1 MRVTAVIAVFAAAVI
16 ATPVCAVD
24 EIIVSAVRSEGD
36 ARTASIFEIDRNDL
50 VEIRSVSLS
59 DALARAPSASLQTN
73 SRGETLVFFRGAGER
88 QTALY
93 FNGASLN
100 VPWDNRLDVSLLPT
114 RAVAQISTTP
124 GVSSVLYGANAS
136 GGVIEI
142 IPASEDFPASFDAQ
156 GGEGGFFDG
165 GAVLSGRIGDIGGAV
180 SGGFTRRDGAPAPRG
195 ADLAFSQGDGA
206 LRTNTDFSRANGV
219 AHIETALGSGADISA
234 SLLAVDAEFGIAPEG
249 HLDPEEGR
257 VRFWRYPQNRH
268 IVGVLNVSSHL
279 STNSSV
285 RSAFWVQQFNQT
297 IESYASAQYAQI
309 EDLQID
315 SDRAYGARVIAEHR
329 AGAHALR
336 GVAALIDA
344 RHRQTDIAFADG
356 APPDETPEADRFRRR
371 AVSIGGEY
379 EFTSGA
385 TRISLG
391 ASGDLLQSL
400 RTGGRSDAGDFSTW
414 NLIGGVERQLSDRW
428 SVAFSAGR
436 KTRLPTQ
443 RELFG
448 DAVNRFLI
456 NPDLKAENSV
466 LLEAPLRFE
475 GADLSFSVAPFANFT
490 GDTIDQRNVVVDG
503 ARLRQR
509 INLRGS
515 RGFGVEAFGAASLTD
530 RLSLTG
536 NVTALRLRRRPE
548 AGTGADMPD
557 ERFLSERPEFL
568 ARAALNYAHPD
579 GWRGSFETLHRGRA
593 FSLDQND
600 VFVPLARSTSFN
612 AEVAYAFAAAEREID
627 LFLRADNLTDALI
640 EPQLGL
646 PGSGRLI
653 RAGVRVSLL

>member
-1 MRVTAVIAVFAAAVI
+1 MLAIVSLATAAAV
-16 ATPVCAVD
+16 ATFDSPLAVE
-24 EIIVSAVRSEGD
+24 EIIVSGVRGESAAPPAAVFAMD
-36 ARTASIFEIDRNDL
+36 VDDL
-50 VEIRSVSLS
+50 TDIRAVSLS

-73 SRGETLVFFRGAGER
+73 SRGETLVFLRGAGER

-100 VPWDNRLDVSLLPT
+100 VPWDNRLDISLLPT

-136 GGVIEI
+136 GGVIDI
-142 IPASEDFPASFDAQ
+142 IPVSEDAPASLDAQ

-165 GAVLSGRIGDIGGAV
+165 GAVAAGRFGSFGGAI
-180 SGGFTRRDGAPAPRG
+180 SGGFTRRDGAPRPRN
-195 ADLAFSQGDGA
+195 DNIAFSQGGGA
-206 LRTNTDFSRANGV
+206 LRTNTDFSRANGF
-219 AHIETALGSGADISA
+219 AQIETSLGAGADISA
-234 SLLAVDAEFGIAPEG
+234 SLLAVDAEYGIAPEG
-249 HLDPEEGR
+249 HLDPEEDQ
-257 VRFWRYPQNRH
+257 VRFWRYPQSRH
-268 IVGVLNVSSHL
+268 IVGVVNVSSRP
-279 STNSSV
+279 SDNSSV

-315 SDRAYGARVIAEHR
+315 SDRAYGARVIAEHQT
-329 AGAHALR
+329 GAHALR
-336 GVAALIDA
+336 GVATFIDA
-344 RHRQTDIAFADG
+344 RHRQTDIAFTDG
-356 APPDETPEADRFRRR
+356 APPDETPQADRFRQRTIS
-371 AVSIGGEY
+371 VGGEY

-385 TRISLG
+385 TRISVG

-400 RTGGRSDAGDFSTW
+400 RTGGRAGAGDFSTW
-414 NLIGGVERQLSDRW
+414 NLIGGVEQQLNDRW
-428 SVAFSAGR
+428 SVALSAGR

-448 DAVNRFLI
+448 DAIDRFLI
-456 NPDLKAENSV
+456 NPDLRAENTV
-466 LLEAPLRFE
+466 LVEAPLRFE
-475 GADLSFSVAPFANFT
+475 SAGLSFSIAPFANFT

-515 RGFGVEAFGAASLTD
+515 RGFGVEAFGAAALTE
-530 RLSLTG
+530 RLSLAG

-548 AGTGADMPD
+548 GDMSD
-557 ERFLSERPEFL
+557 ERFLSERPELL
-568 ARAALNYAHPD
+568 ARASLNYTHPD
-579 GWRGSFETLHRGRA
+579 GWRGSFEALHRGRA

-600 VFVPLARSTSFN
+600 VFAPLARSTSFN
-612 AEVAYAFAAAEREID
+612 AEIAYAFAVAKREVD
-627 LFLRADNLTDALI
+627 LFLRADNFTDALI

-646 PGSGRLI
+646 PGSGRQV
-653 RAGVRVSLL
+653 RAGVRVSVL